1 MIMKPFTTSLRKTAV
16 IVAVLC
22 SVSVAAQHTNGQN
35 MEDRRN
41 AYQHYKDSVKA
52 AYEKYKNDAYAE
64 YEEYV
69 RQARADYQAWH
80 DSMTQTWGEEGDSV
94 ETTKTVWVEYS
105 PDNNNR
111 SIVDFDKG
119 NVTVEVVVPEGGD
132 ESEVNA
138 HLTAA
143 IARMLNSRGST
154 CPYPSSVDKSEPL
167 THEPVLDGLL
177 NLSEYEVDDEVPSEE
192 PQLRTP
198 PRPTVKGKNLNLGK
212 KQSVKESPKE
222 KGTSL
227 ASRKKKRKE
236 QVVLRNA
243 NLAKAIAEQSPVT
256 IKNVVG
262 DDGKSRKVAQV
273 QMAMVSDN
281 LSKNAALY
289 KDLVAE
295 FSTKFDIE
303 QPLIFAVIEQESRF
317 NPQAKSSANACGL
330 MQLVPK
336 SGGRDANRYVNKK
349 DEVPKESYLFN
360 PRNNI
365 ELGTAYLRI
374 LTNQFAKVADDD
386 CRRLCVIAGYNTGA
400 GNVCMAFTGTLN
412 PGISIPHINK
422 HDYDSLYNHLTT
434 NLSTE
439 EARNYVVG
447 VSKRREKYLK

>member
-1 MIMKPFTTSLRKTAV
+1 MIMKPFTICLRKITV
-16 IVAVLC
+16 MVAVLC
-22 SVSVAAQHTNGQN
+22 SVSVAAQHASRQD
-35 MEDRRN
+35 MKDRRN
-41 AYQHYKDSVKA
+41 AYQYYKDSVKA
-52 AYEKYKNDAYAE
+52 EYEKYKKDAYAE
-64 YEEYV
+64 YEKYV

-80 DSMTQTWGEEGDSV
+80 DSMKQTWGEEGDSV

-105 PDNNNR
+105 PDNSNR

-132 ESEVNA
+132 ESDVNA
-138 HLTAA
+138 SLATA

-167 THEPVLDGLL
+167 TREPVLDGLL
-177 NLSEYEVDDEVPSEE
+177 NFSEYKVDDEALSGESQP
-192 PQLRTP
+192 RTP
-198 PRPTVKGKNLNLGK
+198 PRPTVKGKNLNLDK
-212 KQSVKESPKE
+212 KQSVKKSFKE
-222 KGTSL
+222 KDTSL
-227 ASRKKKRKE
+227 ASKKKKRKE
-236 QVVLRNA
+236 QTALRNA
-243 NLAKAIAEQSPVT
+243 NLAKVIAEQSPIT
-256 IKNVVG
+256 IKNIVG

-295 FSTKFDIE
+295 FSAKFDIE
-303 QPLIFAVIEQESRF
+303 QPLIFAVMEQESRF
-317 NPQAKSSANACGL
+317 NPQARSSANACGL

-336 SGGRDANRYVNKK
+336 SGGRDANRYVNKIDKEPK
-349 DEVPKESYLFN
+349 DSYLFN

-400 GNVCMAFTGTLN
+400 GNVCMAFTGTRN

-439 EARNYVVG
+439 EARNYVAG